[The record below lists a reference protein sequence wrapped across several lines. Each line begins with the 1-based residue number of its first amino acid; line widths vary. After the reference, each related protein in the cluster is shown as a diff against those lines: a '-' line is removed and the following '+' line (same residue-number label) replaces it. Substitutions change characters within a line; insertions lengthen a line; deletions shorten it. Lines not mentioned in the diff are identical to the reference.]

1 MMMEVRSLG
10 WKVGQNSD
18 ILTTVCQEM
27 NERQQTFAT
36 TLKDSVSSY
45 KRQLEE
51 RFNEQTRNLF
61 EKLVERD
68 QERDMP
74 MADMAQVMVSTRKF
88 DSRLTKKVS
97 YQIHLTEVSLF
108 GCF

>member
-1 MMMEVRSLG
+1 VESG
-10 WKVGQNSD
+10 KNSD
-18 ILTTVCQEM
+18 ALATVCQKM
-27 NERQQTFAT
+27 NERQRTFAT
-36 TLKDSVSSY
+36 ALKESVSSY

-61 EKLVERD
+61 EKFFERD
-68 QERDMP
+68 RERDMAV
-74 MADMAQVMVSTRKF
+74 ADMAQVMVSTRKF